1 MTPAKKPEPAVAAK
15 PARRR
20 TASAA
25 KAEALNT
32 GKAPKVA
39 TAVDSGSTAK
49 RSTKRATIGVLKI
62 TAPSAETTVKRAS
75 SATGKTA
82 RASKA

>member
-32 GKAPKVA
+32 GKAPKAVM
-39 TAVDSGSTAK
+39 AVDPGSTAK
-49 RSTKRATIGVLKI
+49 RSTKRAMIGVLKI
-62 TAPSAETTVKRAS
+62 TAPSAEITVKRAAA
-75 SATGKTA
+75 ATGKTA
-82 RASKA
+82 KANKA